1 MDLIQLHKPRYNV
14 LHKYGGGY
22 PLLLITNETFPTIK
36 VVRGTDHKGQLFGPF
51 FSTSKARRV
60 KRLIHKVFKLRT
72 CDPMPIR
79 KEPCMDYHL
88 GLCSAPCCGL
98 VDKDSYNLSVK
109 SAIALLSGDVSQVLE
124 ELYSR
129 IEVEMQNLSFE
140 RCAML
145 RDQIQALENLSR
157 GQRVSGLE
165 YSNADIIY
173 QMGRL
178 VGLFLIRSGRL
189 VDKQVITLDKE
200 EELEEFLLGFY
211 YTSPLPKNLMVN
223 FEISEEALWWLR
235 QRGSFNLIKEIDRDL
250 EELIR
255 ENLGHQLDPELLRG
269 EFNRLLNMGLPERIE
284 GFDISHFYGDY
295 TVGSCVVWEMGDMNK
310 KAYRRYKIKT
320 FKGVDDYRALEE
332 VLSRRA
338 KRLKEG
344 EEKMPDLWLIDGG
357 YGQLNV
363 ALRVRDKFSL
373 PIKVLALAKEEEI
386 LICEDGK
393 EIELKKHPILYRI
406 FGLIRDEAHRFA
418 LTYNRKLRLKESM
431 QDVLDKIKG
440 IGEVKKRLIYRNF
453 ENLYEFIKADDQSLK
468 KLGINPSLKQEVAKY
483 LND

>member
-1 MDLIQLHKPRYNV
+1 
-14 LHKYGGGY
+14 
-22 PLLLITNETFPTIK
+22 
-36 VVRGTDHKGQLFGPF
+36 
-51 FSTSKARRV
+51 
-60 KRLIHKVFKLRT
+60 
-72 CDPMPIR
+72 
-79 KEPCMDYHL
+79 
-88 GLCSAPCCGL
+88 
-98 VDKDSYNLSVK
+98 
-109 SAIALLSGDVSQVLE
+109 
-124 ELYSR
+124 
-129 IEVEMQNLSFE
+129 
-140 RCAML
+140 
-145 RDQIQALENLSR
+145 
-157 GQRVSGLE
+157 
-165 YSNADIIY
+165 
-173 QMGRL
+173 
-178 VGLFLIRSGRL
+178 
-189 VDKQVITLDKE
+189 
-200 EELEEFLLGFY
+200 
-211 YTSPLPKNLMVN
+211 MVN

-468 KLGINPSLKQEVAKY
+468 KLGISPSLKQEVAKY